1 VTRQIDRDRTEWT
14 FHPFGQIIDGRNRNR
29 VCKAIL
35 AAIVVLGV
43 VWSGSVLAEEQAD
56 SDATPVPICDNMP
69 VAATIEVMSKS
80 EAEGIC
86 RAMGLLEGVRVKDIR
101 AFSKASALL
110 SSKGCKGTTSDIAKQ
125 LVEIIRLRGLYDK
138 RDRWFPTLDIVFRT
152 YVAFNGVVAPSDAIA
167 FLRSAGPVASKGLSD
182 DGFKTMLIVIK
193 EQKQQGDD

>member
-1 VTRQIDRDRTEWT
+1 MREPRAPPVTRPIDHDRTEWT

-29 VCKAIL
+29 ACKAIL

-86 RAMGLLEGVRVKDIR
+86 RAMGPLEGVRVKDIR

-110 SSKGCKGTTSDIAKQ
+110 GSKGCKGTTSDIAKQ
-125 LVEIIRLRGLYDK
+125 LV
-138 RDRWFPTLDIVFRT
+138 
-152 YVAFNGVVAPSDAIA
+152 
-167 FLRSAGPVASKGLSD
+167 
-182 DGFKTMLIVIK
+182 
-193 EQKQQGDD
+193 